1 MRLCMLMF
9 ISTVLMLLILLVS
22 VWLVGWFLFL
32 GLHLKNMEVPR
43 LGVKLEL
50 QLPAYS
56 TATAMP
62 DGVTSVTYTTAQCN
76 AGSLLTHWMGPG
88 IKPSSSWILV
98 GFVSAEPQQEL
109 QYCCFYFC
117 CCYCYN
123 WIIVS
128 TLKLIGRWLWV
139 KDQEFS
145 FPEEGSRMPTIFHYK
160 ITFYKNLL

>member
-1 MRLCMLMF
+1 MLMF

-62 DGVTSVTYTTAQCN
+62 DGVTSVTYTTAQGN
-76 AGSLLTHWMGPG
+76 AGSLLTH
-88 IKPSSSWILV
+88 
-98 GFVSAEPQQEL
+98 
-109 QYCCFYFC
+109 
-117 CCYCYN
+117 
-123 WIIVS
+123 
-128 TLKLIGRWLWV
+128 
-139 KDQEFS
+139 
-145 FPEEGSRMPTIFHYK
+145 
-160 ITFYKNLL
+160 